1 MICVISDAHFGVD
14 KADKIRQARF
24 SDLLKGKI
32 INCDVL
38 VLLGDIFDFWVEYHY
53 LIRRDYFD
61 ILCLLKEIAQ
71 EKRVYFVSGN
81 HDFFRLKF
89 FEEIGIKVNKYG
101 FSLEIN
107 KHKIFFTHG
116 DTLYLSGKLTRFIL
130 DNPLSNFLFRLVHPE
145 LGIFLAK
152 SFSKLS
158 RLRTGKMEPPDDMPG
173 YISKQL
179 KKYDVVITGH
189 LHYPMIKLYQNK
201 IYANPGEWIADFTYL
216 ILDNDYI
223 ALYQY
228 PDVLIKKVEYCKI
241 NP

>member
-1 MICVISDAHFGVD
+1 MFLIISDTHFGTGPD
-14 KADKIRQARF
+14 ENLRRKRF
-24 SDLLKGKI
+24 SDILRKKSSEVDKI
-32 INCDVL
+32 I
-38 VLLGDIFDFWVEYHY
+38 LLGDIFDFWIEYHY

-61 ILCLLKEIAQ
+61 ILCLLCQVAREKEL
-71 EKRVYFVSGN
+71 FFLSGN
-81 HDFFRLKF
+81 HDFFSLNILKQQ
-89 FEEIGIKVNKYG
+89 GIKVIKKN
-101 FSLEIN
+101 LEIEIN
-107 KHKIFFTHG
+107 GRKVLLSHG
-116 DTLYLSGKLTRFIL
+116 DTLYFTGKITRFLI
-130 DNPLSNFLFRLVHPE
+130 SNELTQFLFRLVHPE